1 MEQGDKSHNTEDIR
15 ELINSYKSNLP
26 ELSEESLSMDKSN
39 HELAT
44 STFNTLLEKFNEK
57 HGLELKVNFADFFD
71 NMTMLSEGNNRR
83 LMELYLSET
92 WQDFRTVFFLRILQ
106 CLVLLANKIA
116 TPERLGDISTTI
128 ESDMDL
134 IDKLF
139 GFISRISTLG
149 RDIGIFDVDNEL
161 TRLKKLEQFKG
172 GQIDRSSP
180 EVINILN
187 QLRNSLGYK

>member
-1 MEQGDKSHNTEDIR
+1 MQDESFNNEELK
-15 ELINSYKSNLP
+15 ELINSYKSDLP
-26 ELSEESLSMDKSN
+26 ELGDESLKLDRSN

-44 STFNTLLEKFNEK
+44 NTFNNLLVKFNEK
-57 HGLELKVNFADFFD
+57 HGLDLKINFADFFD

-92 WQDFRTVFFLRILQ
+92 WQDFRTVFFMRILQ

-116 TPERLGDISTTI
+116 TPERLGDISTTV

-161 TRLKKLEQFKG
+161 TRIKKLEQVKG
-172 GQIDRSSP
+172 GQIDKNSP
-180 EVINILN
+180 EVAKILQ
-187 QLRNSLGYK
+187 QLKESLGYK